1 MNTRFAPTLTA
12 AGPYHFRD
20 KAFVPRTLLDL
31 LYDGFYALFLLK
43 NHNNPEG
50 QEAFANNVTRFLQE
64 FEHNAKQLSAP
75 PEAIQAAKYAYCAAV
90 DEVVLRSD
98 FSIRS
103 QWEIRPLQLALF
115 GDQLAGEN
123 FFTELDKLRRQGAAH
138 IQALEV
144 FHMCLLL
151 GFEGKYMIEGREKLN
166 YLVARLGDE
175 IALIKGK
182 SAGFAPHWARPD
194 NFIHR
199 LKHDVPVGLIV
210 ALFAGLALAG
220 YGIFTWNLHRTTANS
235 LSPYHQLVQ
244 LPPATANI
252 TITLP

>member
-1 MNTRFAPTLTA
+1 MNTRFSPSLTA
-12 AGPYHFRD
+12 SGPYHFKD

-50 QEAFANNVTRFLQE
+50 QEAFANNVTYFLQE
-64 FEHNAKQLSAP
+64 FEHNAQQLGETA
-75 PEAIQAAKYAYCAAV
+75 EAIQAAKYAYCAAV

-98 FSIRS
+98 FSIRA
-103 QWEIRPLQLALF
+103 QWESHPLQLTLF

-123 FFTELDKLRRQGAAH
+123 FFLELDKLRQQGAKYL
-138 IQALEV
+138 QALEV

-151 GFEGKYMIEGREKLN
+151 GFEGKYLLEGREKLN
-166 YLVARLGDE
+166 YLTARLGDE

-194 NFIHR
+194 NFMHR
-199 LKHDVPVGLIV
+199 LRRDVPVWLIGGM
-210 ALFAGLALAG
+210 FTTLALAG
-220 YGIFTWNLHRTTANS
+220 YGIFAWNLSQATETS